1 MPRHHTKSSAPGG
14 SQRQLRVG
22 ETVRHAVA
30 DILSQGNVH
39 DPDLE
44 GHIITVPEV
53 RMSPDL
59 KLATVYVMPLGGRDT
74 DVVIAA
80 LERNKKFLRGEIAHR
95 VNLKFAP
102 DIRFRIDERFD
113 EAERIEKLLRT
124 PAVQRDLA
132 PDSDDELM
140 IVTTADSVIDSENR
154 RIARRLKKIFLST
167 TRVDDA
173 RRGNNDPRQDS
184 RQGKQP
190 RQNNQPR
197 RDKRDVHGWVVLD
210 KPIGMTSTHAV
221 AVLKRLFQAKRA
233 GHAGTL
239 DPLASGGL
247 PIALGEATK
256 TVPFV
261 MDGRKRYRFTVT
273 WGEERDTDDTEG
285 RATQT
290 SELRPTADAIR
301 ALLPRFTGLI
311 EQIPPQYSAIKIQ
324 GERAYDLARDGETV
338 ELKPRPVE
346 IHELTLVEQADN
358 GHSVF
363 EAECGKGTYVRA
375 LARDIGRMLG
385 CFGHI
390 CALRR
395 TLVGPFTE
403 ADMIPLEQLEALC
416 NRAASGEG
424 SLADALL
431 PVETALDDIPA
442 LAVTRADAARLHRG
456 QAVLLRGRDAPNS
469 SGTVYVTVAGRL
481 LALAE
486 IGNGELIPKRVFN
499 LTGLTA
505 SPVDNESV

>member
-1 MPRHHTKSSAPGG
+1 MNVTAANRVIESQNVDSHAGEKNIFQEPRS
-14 SQRQLRVG
+14 
-22 ETVRHAVA
+22 
-30 DILSQGNVH
+30 
-39 DPDLE
+39 
-44 GHIITVPEV
+44 
-53 RMSPDL
+53 
-59 KLATVYVMPLGGRDT
+59 
-74 DVVIAA
+74 
-80 LERNKKFLRGEIAHR
+80 
-95 VNLKFAP
+95 
-102 DIRFRIDERFD
+102 DE
-113 EAERIEKLLRT
+113 
-124 PAVQRDLA
+124 P
-132 PDSDDELM
+132 
-140 IVTTADSVIDSENR
+140 R
-154 RIARRLKKIFLST
+154 RS
-167 TRVDDA
+167 
-173 RRGNNDPRQDS
+173 NNDPRQ
-184 RQGKQP
+184 KQKK
-190 RQNNQPR
+190 QNNQPR

-210 KPIGMTSTHAV
+210 KPVGMTSTHAV

-261 MDGRKRYRFTVT
+261 MDSRKRYRFTVS

-285 RATQT
+285 RVVRT
-290 SELRPTADAIR
+290 SELRPSADSIR
-301 ALLPRFTGLI
+301 ELLPRFTGLI
-311 EQIPPQYSAIKIQ
+311 EQIPPQYSAIKVQ

-338 ELKPRPVE
+338 PLQPRPVE
-346 IHELTLVEQADN
+346 IHELSLVEHSVSGQ
-358 GHSVF
+358 SVF

-375 LARDIGRMLG
+375 LARDMGRILG

-403 ADMIPLEQLEALC
+403 RDMIPLEQLEALC

-505 SPVDNESV
+505 SSARNHGSV